1 MAAPASSS
9 PLAPISPDW
18 PDSGSNDVLRTLFLQ
33 CVDAYVAETGNDV
46 DWVLVARA
54 SAAMCL
60 RSRRREPREWIRFLL
75 RSRATHGEFHQ
86 LVRYMRLDD
95 GSDFFRYFRMTP
107 QRFDHLLSLV
117 GPLLQKKATFFR
129 EPISPAE
136 RLSFTI
142 RCLAH
147 GSSQQLAS
155 MCYRIGRSTAS
166 NILRETCWALHHIL
180 DPLYRPAPDTAQW
193 ERIAAE
199 FGRLW
204 NFPNCVGALDGKH
217 VAIQALSG
225 AGSDTFNYKG
235 FHSTVLMASCDATYK
250 FTLVDVGQP
259 GRFSDGGVFR
269 ESEMG
274 RSMLSGELGLP
285 PAGLLPQTETKLPF
299 VFVGDEAFPLLPNL
313 MRPFPRRELQLL
325 SRVFNY
331 RLSRARRIIENAFGI
346 LVARWRI
353 FRQPIQAS
361 EETLEAVVWACVNLH
376 NYLRVCDESEQGHRR
391 YCPQNYADHETPLGG
406 VVSGG
411 WRADV
416 NDGTALSDVGCIS
429 STVPGDRAKAVRDA
443 FSRYFCSLTGEVPW
457 QYSVVFRGSAPNA

>member
-1 MAAPASSS
+1 
-9 PLAPISPDW
+9 
-18 PDSGSNDVLRTLFLQ
+18 
-33 CVDAYVAETGNDV
+33 
-46 DWVLVARA
+46 
-54 SAAMCL
+54 
-60 RSRRREPREWIRFLL
+60 
-75 RSRATHGEFHQ
+75 
-86 LVRYMRLDD
+86 
-95 GSDFFRYFRMTP
+95 
-107 QRFDHLLSLV
+107 
-117 GPLLQKKATFFR
+117 
-129 EPISPAE
+129 
-136 RLSFTI
+136 
-142 RCLAH
+142 
-147 GSSQQLAS
+147 

-199 FGRLW
+199 FGRLC

-259 GRFSDGGVFR
+259 GQFSDGGVFR

-274 RSMLSGELGLP
+274 RSMLTGELGLP
-285 PAGLLPQTETKLPF
+285 PAGLLLQTETKLPF

-361 EETLEAVVWACVNLH
+361 EKTLEAVVWACINLH
-376 NYLRVCDESEQGHRR
+376 NYLRVCDESEQGHCR